1 MRARHRALYWSL
13 TILKAPF
20 SLAIMGTA
28 PTSTSQNDPEE
39 SGKTAPIENVET
51 SRAAFA
57 ESLALLLVCAG
68 KPPLKKVVAL
78 ATAVQNRRSPG
89 APPVTI
95 QRVSDWRRG
104 RRLPQRFESIDA
116 VLQPLITEAR
126 KRTPDPPAVGLYTL
140 EYWKRLWTGARGTA
154 SAPATAEVAF
164 KSAACPYQGL
174 APFRS
179 ADSSRFYGRHRAVD
193 SLVGLLTRIDPVQPG
208 IFILTSPSGAGKSS
222 VLAAGLIPAARSG
235 ALDPQLSGT
244 QPTDNTGCATALLTP
259 GDDPVAALRQLL
271 ERADIQARADR
282 GQLLVVV
289 DQFEELF
296 TLGVPRADVAQ
307 FITTL
312 HRLCQ
317 PSTLTGRAA
326 VVIAGVRS
334 DVLGRCVEFPELAS
348 ALQSRCMVLEPMT
361 PVELREAVVQPAAEA
376 GLRIEP
382 GLVDLILTDVG
393 VGQGEDAPGRL
404 PLLSHVL
411 AGTWSRRRV
420 GQLTVAGYQAAGG
433 VRGSVAETGERAWD
447 RLDDRQRRVARGVLM
462 RLVSIG
468 DPGRDSCRRLPRQ
481 TLIDSTAE
489 PEVAEEV
496 LEVLS
501 AARLLTIADEEVTFT
516 HEVVLRAWPRL
527 AQWVE
532 ADREYAPIR
541 QRAEDDA
548 AAWKEH
554 DYDPSFLQSG
564 ARLEN
569 TLAWLSVDDD
579 ASPAATEFAAASSIR
594 KRQLSLLART
604 AVIVLVVLTV
614 VTSIAAVI
622 AVRSRGA
629 IGRQYADALFR
640 QVLADADQ
648 RVVDDPS
655 LSAQLMLVARIMRPD
670 DRQVRLRVQ
679 ATQNMPLATPLVGH
693 KGAVHTV
700 VFSPDGKLLASA
712 SEDGTVRLWDVSDP
726 SNPAP
731 MGQPLTGHTSF
742 VTAVAFSPDGKTL
755 ASTSG
760 DGTLRLWNVS
770 NPADVQR
777 RSTPLPTGGATY
789 MVAFSPD
796 GRTLA
801 AADDD
806 HTVWLWDV
814 ADPDKPGAIT
824 RLTGHTGPV
833 RSVAFSAN
841 GKLLASAS
849 NDKTVR
855 LWDITDPTRPVQAG
869 PPLGGFTNIA
879 HAVAFNPAST
889 VLAASGED
897 GVLRMWNVADP
908 AHPRGLGDPLPAHT
922 EASWSLQFSA
932 DGAALAS
939 VGYDGTA
946 KLWNVLDP
954 THPVLLGQPLVD
966 GGGLTS
972 VSFSPDSHHLATSGT
987 SEIPQLWSLPTGLI
1001 PNRFGRINAPSIS
1014 ADGTVMVTASE
1025 NFVQLWNTKDRP
1037 TRAALL
1043 RLPDNSAGGYEYQA
1057 ELHPDGRL
1065 LATELSSAPTT
1076 LWDIADVEHPVKVVE
1091 LPNATKYTNIVAFSP
1106 DRHTIA
1112 TAATDDAI
1120 QLWDIINPAQ
1130 PQRLSEPLRGFT
1142 GIVNTVTFTPDAAT
1156 LIAGSTDRTIRT
1168 WNITDPRRPAA
1179 SQTVLTA
1186 HTAAVQSVNISPDGK
1201 TLVSGGQDQ
1210 TLRLWDITDPMRPT
1224 PLGDPLPTGSS
1235 GAQASFSADGNTLAS
1250 SGDNGTVL
1258 LWDITNRSTPALI
1271 GDSLTP
1277 QQGVSRSRV
1286 TFAPGAHLYVA
1297 SRDGALR
1304 LWNLNADNA
1313 ADRICRSTRGTL
1325 SEKRWK
1331 QTLPSLPYEPPCPL

>member
-1 MRARHRALYWSL
+1 M
-13 TILKAPF
+13 
-20 SLAIMGTA
+20 
-28 PTSTSQNDPEE
+28 
-39 SGKTAPIENVET
+39 
-51 SRAAFA
+51 
-57 ESLALLLVCAG
+57 
-68 KPPLKKVVAL
+68 
-78 ATAVQNRRSPG
+78 
-89 APPVTI
+89 
-95 QRVSDWRRG
+95 
-104 RRLPQRFESIDA
+104 
-116 VLQPLITEAR
+116 
-126 KRTPDPPAVGLYTL
+126 
-140 EYWKRLWTGARGTA
+140 
-154 SAPATAEVAF
+154 
-164 KSAACPYQGL
+164 
-174 APFRS
+174 
-179 ADSSRFYGRHRAVD
+179 
-193 SLVGLLTRIDPVQPG
+193 
-208 IFILTSPSGAGKSS
+208 
-222 VLAAGLIPAARSG
+222 
-235 ALDPQLSGT
+235 
-244 QPTDNTGCATALLTP
+244 TP

-271 ERADIQARADR
+271 ERADVRARADR

-307 FITTL
+307 FITRL
-312 HRLCQ
+312 HQLCQ

-326 VVIAGVRS
+326 VVVAGVRS
-334 DVLGRCVEFPELAS
+334 DVLGRCVEFPELAR

-361 PVELREAVVQPAAEA
+361 SGELREAVVQPAASA

-420 GQLTVAGYQAAGG
+420 GQLTVAGYRAAGG

-481 TLIDSTAE
+481 TLIDSTSE

-548 AAWKEH
+548 VAWKDH

-569 TLAWLSVDDD
+569 TLAWLAVDDD
-579 ASPAATEFAAASSIR
+579 ASPAATEFAAASSVR
-594 KRQLSLLART
+594 KRQLRLLART

-614 VTSIAAVI
+614 VTSLAAVI

-629 IGRQYADALFR
+629 ISRQYSDALFR
-640 QVLADADQ
+640 QVLSEADQ
-648 RVVDDPS
+648 RVVSDPA
-655 LSAQLMLVARIMRPD
+655 LSAQLMLVARRMRPD
-670 DRQVRLRVQ
+670 NPQVRLRIQ
-679 ATQNMPLATPLVGH
+679 ATQNRPLATPLVGH
-693 KGAVHTV
+693 KGAVYTV

-712 SEDGTVRLWDVSDP
+712 SDDGTVRLWDISDP
-726 SNPAP
+726 SNPSP
-731 MGQPLTGHTSF
+731 MGPPLTGHTSF

-770 NPADVQR
+770 NPDHVHQR
-777 RSTPLPTGGATY
+777 SAPLPTGGAAY

-796 GRTLA
+796 GRTA
-801 AADDD
+801 AAANDD
-806 HTVWLWDV
+806 HTVRLWDV
-814 ADPDKPGAIT
+814 ADPEAPRAT
-824 RLTGHTGPV
+824 VRLTGHTGPV
-833 RSVAFSAN
+833 RSVTFSAN

-855 LWDITDPTRPVQAG
+855 LWDVTDPARPILAG

-889 VLAASGED
+889 VLAATGED
-897 GVLRMWNVADP
+897 GVLRMWNVTDP
-908 AHPRGLGDPLPAHT
+908 AHPQGLGDPLPAHT

-932 DGAALAS
+932 DGATLAS
-939 VGYDGTA
+939 AGYDGAA

-954 THPVLLGQPLVD
+954 AHPVLLGQPIVD

-972 VSFSPDSHHLATSGT
+972 VAFSPDGYHLATSGA
-987 SEIPQLWSLPTGLI
+987 SGVPQLWTLPTGLI
-1001 PNRFGRINAPSIS
+1001 PNRFGRVNAPSLS

-1025 NFVQLWNTKDRP
+1025 NLVQLWHNKDRP
-1037 TRAALL
+1037 TRAGLL

-1076 LWDIADVEHPVKVVE
+1076 LWDITDIERPAKLAE
-1091 LPNATKYTNIVAFSP
+1091 LPNAAKYTNVIAFSP
-1106 DRHTIA
+1106 DRHTMA
-1112 TAATDDAI
+1112 TAATDDTV
-1120 QLWDIINPAQ
+1120 QLWEITNPRH
-1130 PQRLSEPLRGFT
+1130 PQRLSEPLRGST
-1142 GIVNTVTFTPDAAT
+1142 GFVSAITFTSDGAH
-1156 LIAGSTDRTIRT
+1156 LIAGSSDRTIRI
-1168 WNITDPRRPAA
+1168 WNITDPRRP
-1179 SQTVLTA
+1179 STSPTVLTG
-1186 HTAAVQSVNISPDGK
+1186 HTAAVDSVNISRDGN

-1210 TLRLWDITDPMRPT
+1210 TLRLWDITDLMHPT
-1224 PLGDPLPTGSS
+1224 SLGDPLRTGGS
-1235 GAQASFSADGNTLAS
+1235 GAQASFSPDGKTLAS
-1250 SGDNGTVL
+1250 GTDNGTVL
-1258 LWDITNRSTPALI
+1258 LWDTTNRTKPEPI

-1277 QQGVSRSRV
+1277 EQGASRSRV
-1286 TFAPGAHLYVA
+1286 TFAPDAHLYIA
-1297 SRDGALR
+1297 SRDGTLR
-1304 LWNLNADNA
+1304 RWNLNADNA
-1313 ADRICRSTRGTL
+1313 ADRICQSTRGAL
-1325 SEKRWK
+1325 NEQRWK
-1331 QTLPSLPYEPPCPL
+1331 QTLPSLPYEPPCPP

>member
-1 MRARHRALYWSL
+1 MES
-13 TILKAPF
+13 
-20 SLAIMGTA
+20 
-28 PTSTSQNDPEE
+28 PTSTSQDDPEE
-39 SGKTAPIENVET
+39 SGMAALAENVET

-57 ESLALLLVCAG
+57 ESLALLFVCAG

-78 ATAVQNRRSPG
+78 ATTMQQRRSPG

-140 EYWKRLWTGARGTA
+140 EYWKRLWTDARETA
-154 SAPATAEVAF
+154 SAPATAEAVVE
-164 KSAACPYQGL
+164 SAACPYQGL

-193 SLVGLLTRIDPVQPG
+193 NLVGLLTRTDPAEPG

-222 VLAAGLIPAARSG
+222 VLSAGLIPAARSG
-235 ALDPQLSGT
+235 ALDPQASGT
-244 QPTDNTGCATALLTP
+244 QPRDNAGCATALLTP

-271 ERADIQARADR
+271 ERADVQARADK

-296 TLGVPRADVAQ
+296 TLGVPRADAAQ

-312 HRLCQ
+312 HQICQ

-361 PVELREAVVQPAAEA
+361 SVELREAVVQPAAGA

-393 VGQGEDAPGRL
+393 VGQGEDTPGRL

-420 GQLTVAGYQAAGG
+420 GQLTVAGYRAAGG

-481 TLIDSTAE
+481 TLVDSTSE

-501 AARLLTIADEEVTFT
+501 AARLLTIADDEVTFT

-532 ADREYAPIR
+532 ADREYATIR

-548 AAWKEH
+548 AAWKDH

-564 ARLEN
+564 VRLEN

-579 ASPAATEFAAASSIR
+579 ASPAATVFAAASSVR
-594 KRQLSLLART
+594 KRQLMLLART
-604 AVIVLVVLTV
+604 AVIGLVVLTV
-614 VTSIAAVI
+614 VASIAAVI
-622 AVRSRGA
+622 AARSRGA

-640 QVLADADQ
+640 QVLSVADQ
-648 RVVDDPS
+648 RVVNDPA
-655 LSAQLMLVARIMRPD
+655 LSAQLMLVARRMRPD
-670 DRQVRLRVQ
+670 DQQVRLRIQ

-693 KGAVHTV
+693 KGAAYTV
-700 VFSPDGKLLASA
+700 VFTPDGKLLASA
-712 SEDGTVRLWDVSDP
+712 SDDGTVRLWDTSEP
-726 SNPAP
+726 SRPSASGP
-731 MGQPLTGHTSF
+731 PLTGHTSF

-770 NPADVQR
+770 NPADVHQ
-777 RSTPLPTGGATY
+777 RSTPLPTGGTAY
-789 MVAFSPD
+789 MAAFSPD

-801 AADDD
+801 TADDD
-806 HTVWLWDV
+806 RTVQLWDV
-814 ADPDKPGAIT
+814 ANPDEPRAGA
-824 RLTGHTGPV
+824 RLTGHAGPV
-833 RSVAFSAN
+833 RSVTFSAD

-855 LWDITDPTRPVQAG
+855 LWDVTDPARPAPAG

-908 AHPRGLGDPLPAHT
+908 KHPQGLGDPLPAHT

-932 DGAALAS
+932 DGAMLAS
-939 VGYDGTA
+939 AGYDGTA

-954 THPVLLGQPLVD
+954 GHPVLLGQPLVD

-972 VSFSPDSHHLATSGT
+972 VAFSPDGHHLATSGT
-987 SEIPQLWSLPTGLI
+987 SGIPQLWTLPTGLI
-1001 PNRFGRINAPSIS
+1001 PSRFGRVNAPSLS
-1014 ADGTVMVTASE
+1014 ADGAVMVTASE
-1025 NFVQLWNTKDRP
+1025 NLVQLWNNNGYP
-1037 TRAALL
+1037 TLAGML

-1057 ELHPDGRL
+1057 EIHPGGRL

-1076 LWDIADVEHPVKVVE
+1076 LWDISDIAHPIKLAE
-1091 LPNATKYTNIVAFSP
+1091 LPNATKYTNVVAFSP
-1106 DRHTIA
+1106 DRHTMA
-1112 TAATDDAI
+1112 TAATDDTV
-1120 QLWDIINPAQ
+1120 QLWGITNPRY
-1130 PQRLSEPLRGFT
+1130 PQRLSEPLRGPT
-1142 GIVNTVTFTPDAAT
+1142 GFVSAITFTSDGAH
-1156 LIAGSTDRTIRT
+1156 LIAGSSDRTIRI
-1168 WNITDPRRPAA
+1168 WNITDPRRPIA
-1179 SQTVLTA
+1179 SPTVLTG
-1186 HTAAVQSVNISPDGK
+1186 HTAAVDSVNISPDGN

-1210 TLRLWDITDPMRPT
+1210 TLRLWDITDPMHPT
-1224 PLGDPLPTGSS
+1224 SLGDPLLTGGS
-1235 GAQASFSADGNTLAS
+1235 GAQASFSPDGRTLAS
-1250 SGDNGTVL
+1250 GTDNGTVL
-1258 LWDITNRSTPALI
+1258 LWDTTNRPKPAPI

-1277 QQGVSRSRV
+1277 EQGASRSRV
-1286 TFAPGAHLYVA
+1286 TFAPDAHLYVA
-1297 SRDGALR
+1297 SRDGTLR
-1304 LWNLNADNA
+1304 RWNLNVDNA
-1313 ADRICRSTRGTL
+1313 ADRICQSTHGAL
-1325 SEKRWK
+1325 DEQRWK
-1331 QTLPSLPYEPPCPL
+1331 QTLPSLPYEPPCPP

>member
-1 MRARHRALYWSL
+1 MKS
-13 TILKAPF
+13 
-20 SLAIMGTA
+20 
-28 PTSTSQNDPEE
+28 PTSTSQDDPEE
-39 SGKTAPIENVET
+39 SGKAVLVENVET
-51 SRAAFA
+51 SRAVFA
-57 ESLALLLVCAG
+57 ESLALLFICAG

-78 ATAVQNRRSPG
+78 AAAVQYRRSPG

-116 VLQPLITEAR
+116 VLQPLIAEAR
-126 KRTPDPPAVGLYTL
+126 KRTPDPPAAGLYTL
-140 EYWKRLWTGARGTA
+140 EYWKRLWTDARMAA
-154 SAPATAEVAF
+154 SAPATAEVIVE
-164 KSAACPYQGL
+164 SWTCPYQGL

-193 SLVGLLTRIDPVQPG
+193 NLVGLLTRTDPAESG
-208 IFILTSPSGAGKSS
+208 IFILTGPSGAGKSS
-222 VLAAGLIPAARSG
+222 VLSAGLIPVARAG
-235 ALDPQLSGT
+235 ALDPQPSGT
-244 QPTDNTGCATALLTP
+244 QPKDNAGCDTALLTP

-271 ERADIQARADR
+271 ERADVRARADR

-307 FITTL
+307 FITRL
-312 HRLCQ
+312 HQLCQ

-326 VVIAGVRS
+326 VVVAGVRS
-334 DVLGRCVEFPELAS
+334 DVLGRCVEFPELAR

-361 PVELREAVVQPAAEA
+361 SGELREAVVQPAASA

-420 GQLTVAGYQAAGG
+420 GQLTVAGYRAAGG

-481 TLIDSTAE
+481 TLIDSTSE

-548 AAWKEH
+548 VAWKDH

-569 TLAWLSVDDD
+569 TLAWLAVDDD
-579 ASPAATEFAAASSIR
+579 ASPAATEFAAASSVR
-594 KRQLSLLART
+594 KRQLRLLART

-614 VTSIAAVI
+614 VTSLAAVI

-629 IGRQYADALFR
+629 ISRQYSDALFR
-640 QVLADADQ
+640 QVLSEADQ
-648 RVVDDPS
+648 RVVSDPA
-655 LSAQLMLVARIMRPD
+655 LSAQLMLVARRMRPD
-670 DRQVRLRVQ
+670 NPQVRLRIQ
-679 ATQNMPLATPLVGH
+679 ATQNRPLATPLVGH
-693 KGAVHTV
+693 KGAVYTV

-712 SEDGTVRLWDVSDP
+712 SDDGTVRLWDISDP
-726 SNPAP
+726 SNPSP
-731 MGQPLTGHTSF
+731 MGPPLTGHTSF

-770 NPADVQR
+770 NPDHVHQR
-777 RSTPLPTGGATY
+777 SAPLPTGGAAY

-796 GRTLA
+796 GRTA
-801 AADDD
+801 AAANDD
-806 HTVWLWDV
+806 HTVRLWDV
-814 ADPDKPGAIT
+814 ADPEAPRAT
-824 RLTGHTGPV
+824 VRLTGHTGPV
-833 RSVAFSAN
+833 RSVTFSAN

-855 LWDITDPTRPVQAG
+855 LWDVTDPARPILAG

-889 VLAASGED
+889 VLAATGED
-897 GVLRMWNVADP
+897 GVLRMWNVTDP
-908 AHPRGLGDPLPAHT
+908 AHPQGLGDPLPAHT

-932 DGAALAS
+932 DGATLAS
-939 VGYDGTA
+939 AGYDGAA

-954 THPVLLGQPLVD
+954 AHPVLLGQPIVD

-972 VSFSPDSHHLATSGT
+972 VAFSPDGYHLATSGA
-987 SEIPQLWSLPTGLI
+987 SGVPQLWTLPTGLI
-1001 PNRFGRINAPSIS
+1001 PNRFGRVNAPSLS

-1025 NFVQLWNTKDRP
+1025 NLVQLWHNKDRP
-1037 TRAALL
+1037 TRAGLL

-1076 LWDIADVEHPVKVVE
+1076 LWDITDIERPAKLAE
-1091 LPNATKYTNIVAFSP
+1091 LPNAAKYTNVIAFSP
-1106 DRHTIA
+1106 DRHTMA
-1112 TAATDDAI
+1112 TAATDDTV
-1120 QLWDIINPAQ
+1120 QLWEITNPRH
-1130 PQRLSEPLRGFT
+1130 PQRLSEPLRGST
-1142 GIVNTVTFTPDAAT
+1142 GFVSAITFTSDGAH
-1156 LIAGSTDRTIRT
+1156 LIAGSSDRTIRI
-1168 WNITDPRRPAA
+1168 WNITDPRRP
-1179 SQTVLTA
+1179 STSPTVLTG
-1186 HTAAVQSVNISPDGK
+1186 HTAAVDSVNISRDGN

-1210 TLRLWDITDPMRPT
+1210 TLRLWDITDLMHPT
-1224 PLGDPLPTGSS
+1224 SLGDPLRTGGS
-1235 GAQASFSADGNTLAS
+1235 GAQASFSPDGKTLAS
-1250 SGDNGTVL
+1250 GTDNGTVL
-1258 LWDITNRSTPALI
+1258 LWDTTNRTKPEPI

-1277 QQGVSRSRV
+1277 EQGASRSRV
-1286 TFAPGAHLYVA
+1286 TFAPDAHLYIA
-1297 SRDGALR
+1297 SRDGTLR
-1304 LWNLNADNA
+1304 RWNLNADNA
-1313 ADRICRSTRGTL
+1313 ADRICQSTRGAL
-1325 SEKRWK
+1325 NEQRWK
-1331 QTLPSLPYEPPCPL
+1331 QTLPSLPYEPPCPP